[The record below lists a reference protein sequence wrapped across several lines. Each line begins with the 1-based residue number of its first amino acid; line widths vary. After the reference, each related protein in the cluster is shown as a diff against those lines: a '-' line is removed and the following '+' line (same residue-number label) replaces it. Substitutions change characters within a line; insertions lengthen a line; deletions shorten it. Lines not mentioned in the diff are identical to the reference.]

1 MPAVRVTAYQS
12 TCLFG
17 WWKQPI
23 LTLSWHDIKTNNFT
37 WRQLRTLELT
47 ADDLKLIQPIVKEWI
62 QRGGIQITDILDM
75 TIFPVNPLT
84 DFGSDL
90 SELWALKCESV
101 QLSRMG
107 ITYDQLLDKGITPQ
121 IMKAFSL
128 PLSVWVDLG
137 FSEEHA
143 AFFTEDESSLVFNI
157 RKKELLGI
165 IATFSPPKRPT
176 PEPRHSS

>member
-1 MPAVRVTAYQS
+1 
-12 TCLFG
+12 
-17 WWKQPI
+17 
-23 LTLSWHDIKTNNFT
+23 
-37 WRQLRTLELT
+37 
-47 ADDLKLIQPIVKEWI
+47 
-62 QRGGIQITDILDM
+62 M

-84 DFGSDL
+84 DFGVDL

-101 QLSRMG
+101 QMSRMG

-157 RKKELLGI
+157 RKKELLSI
-165 IATFSPPKRPT
+165 ITTFSPPKRPT
-176 PEPRHSS
+176 PGA